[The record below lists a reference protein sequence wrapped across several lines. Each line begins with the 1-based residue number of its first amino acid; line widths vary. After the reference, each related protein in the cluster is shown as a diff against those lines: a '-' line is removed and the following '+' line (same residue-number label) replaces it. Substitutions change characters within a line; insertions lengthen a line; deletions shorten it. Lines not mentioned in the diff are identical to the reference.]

1 VIKSTICRTIKRLG
15 YSRKRSVGA
24 SERDEWLRAA
34 WKTMISTLDAQRLVF
49 VDEMGT
55 KAAKVRA
62 DERTRTADLLI
73 TSLRQWIA
81 ACFWK
86 SHNLLR

>member
-1 VIKSTICRTIKRLG
+1 VSKSTICRAIKRQG
-15 YSRKRSVGA
+15 YSRKRSVGV
-24 SERDEWLRAA
+24 SERDEWLRTA

-55 KAAKVRA
+55 KAAKERA
-62 DERTRTADLLI
+62 DERTRPADLLF
-73 TSLRQWIA
+73 TSLQRWIA

-86 SHNLLR
+86 PHNLLR